1 METKKSFYGVPIIIV
16 VGLLYAL
23 LGNFGLAAAQIALP
37 AMAVDPAVTMDR
49 TMLSLGFTIFVLM
62 QGLPGPIIGKIVAE
76 RGAKVAF
83 VASSVLIIATG
94 ILMAQFAGVS
104 TVAYLVLFGV
114 VLSFS
119 STLGGQVATQ
129 TTIGNWFVQKRGLA
143 MAVTMCIGGVLGFA
157 FPLITNL
164 VIGPDNV
171 WQNGFYLVSGVAV
184 IALVVS
190 LFFMKNKPADLGQ
203 EPDGG
208 VAAGA
213 AEKSAA
219 AGAAEK
225 PAASKVYKATSSVTQ
240 KQALTNPAF
249 WFIFVPTL
257 SIFMG
262 LNMTVSAGV
271 LHFGSLGLDSGTIA
285 LAVAVQGVAAVVVNL
300 LVAPLADRIEP
311 ARMLAVCAFLVG
323 LTCASA
329 AFAGQGSVVL
339 LFASYIFMGLGFG
352 GNSALMPV
360 AFANYFGI
368 EVFPKLI
375 GTVLLLLSLLSA
387 VVPLA
392 GGLVFTATGSYVGA
406 YLVIMV
412 ICFIGAICGF
422 LIKFPK
428 SE

>member
-1 METKKSFYGVPIIIV
+1 METKKKFYGVPIIIV
-16 VGLLYAL
+16 VGILYAL

-37 AMAVDPAVTMDR
+37 VLAADPSVTMDR

-83 VASSVLIIATG
+83 LASSILIIATG

-104 TVAYLVLFGV
+104 TIAYLVLFGV

-119 STLGGQVATQ
+119 CTLGGQVATQ
-129 TTIGNWFVQKRGLA
+129 TTIGNWFVRKRGLA
-143 MAVTMCIGGVLGFA
+143 MAVTMGVGGVLAFA
-157 FPLITNL
+157 FPLLTNL
-164 VIGPDNV
+164 VIGPEGA
-171 WQNGFYLVSGVAV
+171 WQNGFYLISAV
-184 IALVVS
+184 ALVALLVA
-190 LFFMKNKPADLGQ
+190 LFFMKNKPSDLGQ

-208 VAAGA
+208 AEPATSAHAADA
-213 AEKSAA
+213 SRAKAT
-219 AGAAEK
+219 
-225 PAASKVYKATSSVTQ
+225 PASKVYKATKSMSQ
-240 KQALTNPAF
+240 KQALRTPAF
-249 WFIFVPTL
+249 WFMFIPAL

-271 LHFGSLGLDSGTIA
+271 LHFGSLGLDAGIIA
-285 LAVAVQGVAAVVVNL
+285 LAVAVQGIAAVAVNL

-311 ARMLAVCAFLVG
+311 ARMLAVCAFLVA
-323 LTCASA
+323 LTCACA
-329 AFAGQGSVVL
+329 AFAAPGSVPL
-339 LFASYIFMGLGFG
+339 LFLYYILMGLGFG

-387 VVPLA
+387 LVPVA
-392 GGLVFTATGSYVGA
+392 GGLVFTATGSYVPA
-406 YLVIMV
+406 FVAIMV
-412 ICFIGAICGF
+412 ICLIGAVCGF

-428 SE
+428 AD